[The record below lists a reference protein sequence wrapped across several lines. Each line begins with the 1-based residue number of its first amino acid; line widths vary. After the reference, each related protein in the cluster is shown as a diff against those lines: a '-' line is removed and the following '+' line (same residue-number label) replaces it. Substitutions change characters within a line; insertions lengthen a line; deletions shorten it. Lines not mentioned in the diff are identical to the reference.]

1 MSKPT
6 KQTSS
11 ASIAIGATPSKL
23 RERWI
28 FADGEWWFSANY

>member
-6 KQTSS
+6 KQTST
-11 ASIAIGATPSKL
+11 ASILVGPIPNNL